1 MRVDSPVLVQDQLFC
16 MGTDDKRREANSQA
30 RGWDGGQ
37 SARAPGTPGL
47 ARAPTRRLI
56 PWQFHT
62 AERGKV
68 WCFLPACAG
77 RIRAIFMVLG
87 EITHPIQHSV
97 NEWRIKKGQKCADL
111 SKDWSKKKKMLLQ
124 GAHGGRSIFVI
135 PFTNSSGKLSPH
147 QLPLKNL

>member
-1 MRVDSPVLVQDQLFC
+1 MRADSPVLVQDQLFS

-68 WCFLPACAG
+68 WCFLPARAG
-77 RIRAIFMVLG
+77 RIRATIHG
-87 EITHPIQHSV
+87 SEGNNTSHPSPCQPM
-97 NEWRIKKGQKCADL
+97 
-111 SKDWSKKKKMLLQ
+111 KDNKRGRNVQICHRTAFKKKINTVVAR
-124 GAHGGRSIFVI
+124 GAWWKINFVI
-135 PFTNSSGKLSPH
+135 PFTNSSGKWSPINC
-147 QLPLKNL
+147 L